1 LDKNVILE
9 KIYTI
14 IDTSDWSLPTV
25 CGKGCA
31 TCCTANVMITAIE
44 GEKILGYAVDLG
56 WQQWLAERLAATSS
70 HSPPQYTLNDFA
82 EACLAGR
89 ELPEDPWS
97 DGAPCPFLFNHCC
110 RIYPVRPLAC
120 RLFASTELCRIDLPA
135 SVPQWY
141 FDAATAVSQIVEHLG
156 QKEYWGRMQDVLA
169 ALLDIRR
176 YSSIAVHV
184 EPTLIIQARLRT
196 LTARPLPGYL
206 FSEDPDNRI
215 SGLLHRLL
223 DGEVDGRRLGD
234 ILGGR

>member
-1 LDKNVILE
+1 VDKIALLE
-9 KIYTI
+9 TIYTI

-25 CGKGCA
+25 CGKGCS
-31 TCCTANVMITAIE
+31 TCCTANVTITAVE
-44 GEKILGYAVDLG
+44 GEKILRYAVDHG
-56 WQQWLAERLAATSS
+56 WQQWLAERLASTSP
-70 HSPPQYTLNDFA
+70 HPPPQYTLNDFA
-82 EACLAGR
+82 QACLAGR
-89 ELPEDPWS
+89 ELLEDPCI
-97 DGAPCPFLFNHCC
+97 DGAPCPFLDNHCC
-110 RIYPVRPLAC
+110 RIYPARPLAC
-120 RLFASTELCRIDLPA
+120 RLFVSTELCRADLPA

-156 QKEYWGRMQDVLA
+156 QKEYWGRMQDVLL

-176 YSSIAVHV
+176 YSSIAAYV

-223 DGEVDGRRLGD
+223 DGEVDGHRLGD
-234 ILGGR
+234 ILDGR

>member
-1 LDKNVILE
+1 MDKIALLE
-9 KIYTI
+9 TIYTI
-14 IDTSDWSLPTV
+14 IDLSVWSLPMV
-25 CGKGCA
+25 CGKGCS
-31 TCCTANVMITAIE
+31 TCCTTNVTITAVE
-44 GEKILGYAVDLG
+44 GEKILRYAVDMNL
-56 WQQWLAERLAATSS
+56 QQWLAERLSS
-70 HSPPQYTLNDFA
+70 PSPHPPPQYTLNDFA
-82 EACLAGR
+82 QACLAGR
-89 ELPEDPWS
+89 ELPEDPCIG
-97 DGAPCPFLFNHCC
+97 GAPCPFLYNHCC

-120 RLFASTELCRIDLPA
+120 RLFASTELCRVDLPA
-135 SVPQWY
+135 TVPQWY

-196 LTARPLPGYL
+196 LPARPLPGYL

-223 DGEVDGRRLGD
+223 DAEIDGRRLGD
-234 ILGGR
+234 LLGGR